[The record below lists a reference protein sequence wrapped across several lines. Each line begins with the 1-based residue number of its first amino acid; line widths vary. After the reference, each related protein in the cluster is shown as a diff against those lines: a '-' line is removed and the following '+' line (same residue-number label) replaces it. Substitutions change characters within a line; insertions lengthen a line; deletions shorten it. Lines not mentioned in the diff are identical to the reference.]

1 MGFGEKTDFQSNP
14 QRVLNLNRTYEN
26 IIKPA
31 VEERRQQIVVHRL
44 VDDGRMDDLVRANAG
59 VASLY
64 ELGVHHALRPQR
76 TIVLA
81 ENNFSFPFD
90 LNQIEYIGEMQSVG
104 REYAAKFVDMTP
116 FQRFLKKD

>member
-1 MGFGEKTDFQSNP
+1 MRCGHNGPS
-14 QRVLNLNRTYEN
+14 
-26 IIKPA
+26 
-31 VEERRQQIVVHRL
+31 
-44 VDDGRMDDLVRANAG
+44 
-59 VASLY
+59 
-64 ELGVHHALRPQR
+64 
-76 TIVLA
+76 VLA